1 MIFLERLRVWSIH
14 SMKYK
19 FKNGLLAS
27 QLLHSFL
34 SLLAKNIFLHRIESI
49 NKVILNKTDDL

>member
-14 SMKYK
+14 SVKHK
-19 FKNGLLAS
+19 FKNRLLAS

-34 SLLAKNIFLHRIESI
+34 SLLAKNILHRIESI
-49 NKVILNKTDDL
+49 NKVILNKTDDS

>member
-14 SMKYK
+14 SMKHK

-34 SLLAKNIFLHRIESI
+34 SLLAKNILHRIESI